1 MTGPAGL
8 AYNKSIESHKCA
20 DLHFAHAT
28 WGTGGYLALE
38 AIAEG
43 WREGFRSL
51 VVESRDEGEVEA
63 GWRALQQQLARLGL
77 PAVEQGMTAR
87 LADALPRYHEA
98 GYYQEIQP

>member
-1 MTGPAGL
+1 MILSIKKRDGRVVPFDQNKIEQAIEKSFMASGSQKTQETAAEL
-8 AYNKSIESHKCA
+8 AA
-20 DLHFAHAT
+20 
-28 WGTGGYLALE
+28 
-38 AIAEG
+38 
-43 WREGFRSL
+43 L